1 MILRNH
7 SLIATDTRINQLID
21 KYKNSRKAQPLRK
34 EYAKSREKL
43 YPLIREYAKSREK
56 LYPLIR
62 VF

>member
-43 YPLIREYAKSREK
+43 YPLIR
-56 LYPLIR
+56 